1 MGTWGMIRGPARVE
15 RERAVKRDGIF
26 FISSLLGPA
35 LGVYK
40 IT

>member
-26 FISSLLGPA
+26 FYLFFVRSSVRGL
-35 LGVYK
+35 
-40 IT
+40 